1 MFLLCYSTNFRF
13 LNLTDQVYMKIQEK
27 NLSQIKSTKGAFVLV
42 QHYCF
47 LQLAKNV
54 KHCAIIFFTF
64 YGKVSIIGVS
74 ILLLIWQ
81 KKNKTEILIQ
91 NVDIHAYTLVSDFS
105 WLAFSHH
112 EMNLFCFLPQDM
124 KVQLYNMTCISTML
138 LCLN

>member
-1 MFLLCYSTNFRF
+1 MFLLCYSTNFQI
-13 LNLTDQVYMKIQEK
+13 LYLTDQVYMKIQEK

-54 KHCAIIFFTF
+54 KHSAIIFFKF
-64 YGKVSIIGVS
+64 YGKVSILKCLYQAS
-74 ILLLIWQ
+74 HL
-81 KKNKTEILIQ
+81 KNKTDILIQ
-91 NVDIHAYTLVSDFS
+91 KVDIHAYTLVSDFS

-112 EMNLFCFLPQDM
+112 ETNLFYFLPQDM
-124 KVQLYNMTCISTML
+124 KVQLYNMTCMSTML